1 MLLKMVLFHPD
12 SRIGPDPN
20 PAGPEKQSIR
30 FHILPEILANNA
42 A

>member
-1 MLLKMVLFHPD
+1 MLLFHPA

-20 PAGPEKQSIR
+20 TVGPENQSIR